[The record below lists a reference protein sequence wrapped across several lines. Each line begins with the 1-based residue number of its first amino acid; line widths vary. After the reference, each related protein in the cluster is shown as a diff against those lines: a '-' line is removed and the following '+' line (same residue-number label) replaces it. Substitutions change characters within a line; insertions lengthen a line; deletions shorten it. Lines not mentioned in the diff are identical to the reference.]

1 VHLSQFRIKIKAV
14 NVFLNSD
21 FFQIFVEIQKFQF
34 IALKMFKK
42 AFKMNVS
49 DALIETKMFR
59 RLLSTL
65 WNKMSPYTIL
75 NEIIA
80 RPY

>member
-1 VHLSQFRIKIKAV
+1 MYLSQFCIKIKAV
-14 NVFLNSD
+14 DVFLNSD
-21 FFQIFVEIQKFQF
+21 FLKIFVEIQKFQY

-42 AFKMNVS
+42 AFKMNAS
-49 DALIETKMFR
+49 DALFGTKMFR

-65 WNKMSPYTIL
+65 WNKISPYTIL

-80 RPY
+80 RP

>member
-1 VHLSQFRIKIKAV
+1 MYLSQFCIKIKAV
-14 NVFLNSD
+14 DVFLNSD
-21 FFQIFVEIQKFQF
+21 FLKIFVEIQKFQY

-65 WNKMSPYTIL
+65 RNKISLYTIL
-75 NEIIA
+75 YEIIV
-80 RPY
+80 RP